1 MSLSV
6 DIGHR
11 AGAFSIE
18 ATFEAPGG
26 VTALFG
32 RSGAGKTTVVN
43 AVAGLV
49 RPQRGRIA
57 LGDRVLFEAGRTN
70 LPPQRRRIGYVFQEP
85 RLFPHMS
92 VLANLRYGGTHDEAR
107 VIDLLGIGALLERRP
122 GTLSGGEAARVAL
135 GRALMSAP
143 EMLLLDEP
151 LAALDAPRRA
161 EVLGHLERLRDEV
174 GIPMLYVSHELAEVA
189 RLATTLVLLDSGR
202 VLRAGPLAQ
211 VLADP
216 AAAHLFGDRGAG
228 AVISARVVGHDSG
241 DDLTEVDFDGGR
253 LLLPGRVGRPGA
265 RLTVRIAAEDVI
277 LAGVA
282 PLGLSALNVLEVEVT
297 ALADVPGGVAVGLSV
312 GRAQLLAR
320 VTRRSAVKLDLRPG
334 ARVFAVVKATA
345 MAPGDPGTAAGAPA
359 RDGS

>member
-6 DIGHR
+6 DIAHR
-11 AGAFSIE
+11 AGGFTLE
-18 ATFEAPGG
+18 AAFEASGG

-43 AVAGLV
+43 AVAGLL

-57 LGDRVLFEAGRTN
+57 LGQRVLFEAGRTN
-70 LPPQRRRIGYVFQEP
+70 LAPQHRRIGYVFQEP
-85 RLFPHMS
+85 RLFPHKS
-92 VLANLRYGGTHDEAR
+92 VLANLRFGGTHDEAR

-151 LAALDAPRRA
+151 LAALDAARRA

-174 GIPMLYVSHELAEVA
+174 GIPMLYVSHDLAEVA
-189 RLATTLVLLDSGR
+189 RLATTLVLLDGGQ

-216 AAAHLFGDRGAG
+216 AAAHLFGARGAG
-228 AVISARVVGHDSG
+228 AVISAGVIGHDSH
-241 DDLTEVDFDGGR
+241 DDLTEVGFDDGR

-265 RLTVRIAAEDVI
+265 RLTVRIAADDVI
-277 LAGVA
+277 LAGSA
-282 PLGLSALNVLEVEVT
+282 PLGLSALNVLAVEVT
-297 ALADVPGGVAVGLSV
+297 ALADVPGGVAVGLAA
-312 GRAQLLAR
+312 GQARLLAR
-320 VTRRSAVKLDLRPG
+320 VTRRSADTLNLRPG

-345 MAPGDPGTAAGAPA
+345 MAPDAQATSDETPQC
-359 RDGS
+359 DGP